1 MTSIFAIFVALMLKA
16 GIISADSRLA
26 QGDYAGY
33 EIKTTEDGKVMVI
46 DSADNGGTVIIFG

>member
-1 MTSIFAIFVALMLKA
+1 MTSMFAIFVALMLKA

-26 QGDYAGY
+26 KGDYDGY
-33 EIKTTEDGKVMVI
+33 EIKTTQDGKVIVV